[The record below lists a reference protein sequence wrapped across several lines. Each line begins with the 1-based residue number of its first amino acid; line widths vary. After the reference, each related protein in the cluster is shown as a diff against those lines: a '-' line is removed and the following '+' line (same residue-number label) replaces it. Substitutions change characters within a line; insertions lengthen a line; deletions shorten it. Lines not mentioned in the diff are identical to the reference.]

1 MPNYEARRSSLK
13 TKAMTHTT
21 HISVIVIVPFIAVK
35 IVDRLACH
43 DACDRGGFRS
53 GKRPC
58 MRRVIEYIAS
68 DFRKDKFW
76 LRRVEPSKR
85 QYQVMIAVDD
95 SASMVFNH
103 SKQVLSS
110 CAAGFLKKL
119 YIRQSFR

>member
-1 MPNYEARRSSLK
+1 MS
-13 TKAMTHTT
+13 
-21 HISVIVIVPFIAVK
+21 
-35 IVDRLACH
+35 CH
-43 DACDRGGFRS
+43 DACDRGGYRT

-85 QYQVMIAVDD
+85 QYQVMVAVDD

-103 SKQVLSS
+103 SKQVSSLCDAVFLEKLQTLPTMDRLCLLPIYGLYRLSLHFPD
-110 CAAGFLKKL
+110 CFPAH
-119 YIRQSFR
+119 

>member
-1 MPNYEARRSSLK
+1 
-13 TKAMTHTT
+13 MTC
-21 HISVIVIVPFIAVK
+21 VFY
-35 IVDRLACH
+35 
-43 DACDRGGFRS
+43 RGGFRT

-85 QYQVMIAVDD
+85 QYQVMVAVDD

-103 SKQVLSS
+103 SKQVCIRDIGPGL
-110 CAAGFLKKL
+110 LWKL
-119 YIRQSFR
+119 NLRQAYH